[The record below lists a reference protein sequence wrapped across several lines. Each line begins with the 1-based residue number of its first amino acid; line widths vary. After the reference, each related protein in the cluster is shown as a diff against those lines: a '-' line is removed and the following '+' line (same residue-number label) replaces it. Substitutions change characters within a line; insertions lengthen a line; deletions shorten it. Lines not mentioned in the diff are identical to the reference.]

1 MTRKIYFLLN
11 FVFCL
16 FLLAS
21 TTLSAQD
28 AGTNNRTA
36 SLKFNSQPDHMW
48 EVGIHGG
55 HQMVIGDIWP
65 RPGFGFGAHVRRALD
80 YAWAMR
86 LDFVYGNSFGLEP
99 RNSGGTATGPAS
111 ANRVLKDLGYGN
123 GNAGGNDWYHS
134 YKMKYMSL
142 SLHGVWS
149 LNSFNFK
156 NQTRKLNWFILGG
169 PGIATFETFYDAK
182 DAEGNIYDFSNIDNG
197 LNTNSN
203 REDRKT
209 ALSSLK
215 DMLDGEYE
223 TRAETAL
230 GRRSGVDDS
239 EVERQYNAQA
249 TVGAGV
255 AWRINKK
262 FNIALEHQ
270 VSLIFGNE
278 GDLLDGYRHRSTVDL
293 TQFKDLINYTNV
305 RLNFN
310 LGNHDEKSEPL
321 WWVSPM
327 DLLAQDV
334 ADIQARPKLDMT
346 DTDGDGVIDMLD
358 QEKNTQAGCAV
369 DTRGIILDSDND
381 GVVDCK
387 DKEPY
392 TPAGYVG
399 TVDADG
405 VANIPTPN
413 YITEGDVNRIVDSKI
428 AGIKVPRAA
437 PAMAASDWFLPM
449 IHFDFNKYAIRDVE
463 YGKLHNV
470 ATVLKQNPGM
480 RVLVEGHTDKTSGN
494 CYNDVLSYNRAK
506 TAIDYLVQKYGI
518 SRDRLILRYGGENTN
533 LVPTNAKNLMNR
545 RVEFNISKG
554 GESDMGKP
562 DCRANAGVGGTN
574 FSGNKEAGF

>member
-1 MTRKIYFLLN
+1 M
-11 FVFCL
+11 
-16 FLLAS
+16 LAS
-21 TTLSAQD
+21 TTSAQD
-28 AGTNNRTA
+28 AGTTNRTA
-36 SLKFNSQPDHMW
+36 SLKFNAQPEHMW
-48 EVGIHGG
+48 EFGIHGG

-65 RPGFGFGAHVRRALD
+65 RPGFAFGAHVRRALD
-80 YAWAMR
+80 YAWALR

-111 ANRVLKDLGYGN
+111 ANRVLKDLGYGS
-123 GNAGGNDWYHS
+123 GNDWYHN
-134 YKMKYMSL
+134 YKMEYFSL

-156 NQTRKLNWFILGG
+156 NQTRKMNWFVLGG
-169 PGIATFETFYDAK
+169 PGVATFETFYDAI
-182 DAEGNIYDFSNIDNG
+182 DEETGNTYDFNSIDNG
-197 LNTNSN
+197 LNTNN
-203 REDRKT
+203 DRDDRRT
-209 ALSSLK
+209 AIDLLR
-215 DMLDGEYE
+215 DQLDGDYE

-230 GRRSGVDDS
+230 GRRSNSGDQ

-255 AWRINKK
+255 AWRVSKK

-293 TQFKDLINYTNV
+293 TQFKDLINYTNI

-405 VANIPTPN
+405 VSNIPTPD

-428 AGIKVPRAA
+428 AGIKPTTVSAPVVSAA
-437 PAMAASDWFLPM
+437 DWFLPM
-449 IHFDFNKYAIRDVE
+449 IHFDFNKYAIRNVE
-463 YGKLHNV
+463 YGKLHHV
-470 ATVLKQNPGM
+470 ATVMKKNPGM
-480 RVLVEGHTDKTSGN
+480 RVVVEGHTDKTSGN

-506 TAIDYLVQKYGI
+506 TAIDYLTQKYGI
-518 SRDRLILRYGGENTN
+518 SRDRLVLRYGGENTS

-545 RVEFNISKG
+545 RVEFKISQ
-554 GESDMGKP
+554 GETDMGKP